1 MSLTLSNEMEGD
13 QGDGHP
19 IAMETGTGAYLVA
32 HRDSSAGEQYVEL
45 PPGHSFQ
52 FLHEFRPETAR
63 HTLIVGPSGVG
74 KSTLASQI
82 ISTHPAQ
89 KIVISGDEQQDKAL
103 TNVDDRF
110 APTEDMADIP
120 AEHFASPEGTIFI
133 FDDVE
138 GLPKAEEKALTA
150 FRKNIYTRGRK
161 HNVSTITIAHVAA
174 SGQTTKV
181 ALAEM
186 THVIIFPEAV
196 TANTR
201 YLLEKYCSLPRNFP
215 ELLRSWQGPIMV
227 ACNDTPQYIVGKNRA
242 CILNHDELSTAST
255 QKLREKRR
263 TADQPVE
270 FFS

>member
-1 MSLTLSNEMEGD
+1 M
-13 QGDGHP
+13 
-19 IAMETGTGAYLVA
+19 
-32 HRDSSAGEQYVEL
+32 EL
-45 PPGHSFQ
+45 PHGHSFQ

-74 KSTLASQI
+74 KSTLASEM
-82 ISTHPAQ
+82 ISTHPGQ
-89 KIVISGDEQQDKAL
+89 KIVISGDEQHDKAIS
-103 TNVDDRF
+103 NVDDRF
-110 APTEDMADIP
+110 APSEDMADIP
-120 AEHFASPEGTIFI
+120 AEHFNHPSGTIFI

-138 GLPKAEEKALTA
+138 GLPKDQEKALTA

-161 HNVSTITIAHVAA
+161 HNVSTITIAHIAA
-174 SGQTTKV
+174 SGQTTK
-181 ALAEM
+181 ASLAEM
-186 THVIIFPEAV
+186 THVVIFPEAV

-215 ELLRSWQGPIMV
+215 ELLRSWVGPIMV

-255 QKLREKRR
+255 QKTREKRR
-263 TADQPVE
+263 LADEPVP